1 MAFAKDY
8 VDVATRIRDFKTAY
22 PDGSLQQVRLEFHKV
37 GDQEFILYV
46 AACFRYPDD
55 PRPGIGSAWEPV
67 PGKTPYTKDSEVMNA
82 ESSAWGRAI
91 IAATGAETKIAT
103 LEDVRNRQ
111 VTPQP
116 SKKDWLAEANEISFN
131 GDLEALR
138 ALYEA
143 AVKDGANLSTLEAIA
158 KLAETKKAPSA

>member
-8 VDVATRIRDFKTAY
+8 VDVATRIREFKTAY

-103 LEDVRNRQ
+103 VEDVRNRQ
-111 VTPQP
+111 VPAQP
-116 SKKDWLAEANEISFN
+116 TKRDWLAEANEISFN
-131 GDLEALR
+131 GDLDGLR

-158 KLAETKKAPSA
+158 KLAENKKAPSA

>member
-8 VDVATRIRDFKTAY
+8 VDVATRIREFKKAY
-22 PDGSLQQVRLEFHKV
+22 PEGSLQQVRLEFHKV

-46 AACFRYPDD
+46 AACFRHPDD

-67 PGKTPYTKDSEVMNA
+67 PGKTPYTRDSEVMNA

-111 VTPQP
+111 EAPAPAQSEP
-116 SKKDWLAEANEISFN
+116 RNWLAEANELSFS
-131 GDLEALR
+131 GDLDGLR
-138 ALYEA
+138 ALYET
-143 AVKDGANLSTLEAIA
+143 AVKQKAAPETLDAIANLGSQA
-158 KLAETKKAPSA
+158 K

>member
-8 VDVATRIRDFKTAY
+8 VDVATRIRDFKKAY
-22 PDGSLQQVRLEFHKV
+22 PEGSLQQVRLEFHKV
-37 GDQEFILYV
+37 GEQEFILYV
-46 AACFRYPDD
+46 AACFRHPDD

-67 PGKTPYTKDSEVMNA
+67 PGKTPYTKDSELMNA

-111 VTPQP
+111 PAPATSAPRN
-116 SKKDWLAEANEISFN
+116 WLDEANELSFK
-131 GDLEALR
+131 GDVDGLR
-138 ALYEA
+138 ALYEQ
-143 AVKDGANLSTLEAIA
+143 AVKQKATSETLDAIANLGTQA
-158 KLAETKKAPSA
+158 K